1 MTTSKSGPQITGME
15 GDEGVSAV
23 DRPWLVTFADL
34 FCLLLAFFVLL
45 FSMSQLE
52 VGKWKNVSRSLSK
65 PFESRFGW
73 SSHHDTDKMPK
84 GGLASNEGLDLGYL
98 GAVLRAQGK
107 NNPLLQKSVI
117 YLVGER
123 LVVSL
128 PGDMLFA
135 PGSTTLDSRETTALG
150 ELGGIFRNVAND
162 VEVVGHTD
170 PTPVTA
176 GFPSNWDLSL
186 ARAESVA
193 EGLRRGGY
201 PRNVAAYGV
210 ADAHFSELPESVP
223 LPRRLELARRVD
235 IVLTPNKGAD

>member
-1 MTTSKSGPQITGME
+1 MSKAGPQITGMQRGE
-15 GDEGVSAV
+15 EVSAV
-23 DRPWLVTFADL
+23 DRPWLITFADL

-73 SSHHDTDKMPK
+73 SSHRDTHQMPK

-107 NNPLLQKSVI
+107 NNPLLKQSVI

-128 PGDMLFA
+128 PGDTLFA
-135 PGSTTLDSRETTALG
+135 PGSTVLDKRETAALS

-176 GFPSNWDLSL
+176 GFASNWDLSL

-201 PRNVAAYGV
+201 PRDIAAYGV
-210 ADAHFSELPESVP
+210 ADSHFSELPQSMP
-223 LPRRLELARRVD
+223 LQHRYELARRVD
-235 IVLTPNKGAD
+235 IVLTPNQGAD